1 MNTSKFHIYYDTVQQ
16 QQQHALWGS
25 GCNPSWYWQ
34 LAAEGSRNKWSHYED
49 DGAGP
54 SGEDYFN
61 EGPDPKTWSMYGWF
75 FREFFDFFACKS
87 SSFFFLLQYN
97 DMKVWVLIVRFKK
110 KKFKSIVLVE

>member
-1 MNTSKFHIYYDTVQQ
+1 MTQCSSNNSMLYEDLGVIHHDIY
-16 QQQHALWGS
+16 
-25 GCNPSWYWQ
+25 N
-34 LAAEGSRNKWSHYED
+34 LAAEGSRNKQSHYED

-75 FREFFDFFACKS
+75 FREFFDFFACQS